1 MLIRSKHNLKYFTK
15 TDFLMLLTY
24 LWGGCYSNLGFIIEE
39 IEALESS
46 VGFFVV
52 VVVVVFYKA
61 SKYRV
66 IDSNMPL
73 KLYL

>member
-1 MLIRSKHNLKYFTK
+1 MQLLIFS
-15 TDFLMLLTY
+15 
-24 LWGGCYSNLGFIIEE
+24 FIIEE

-52 VVVVVFYKA
+52 VVFVFYKA
-61 SKYRV
+61 SKYQV

>member
-1 MLIRSKHNLKYFTK
+1 
-15 TDFLMLLTY
+15 MLL
-24 LWGGCYSNLGFIIEE
+24 LIFSFIIEE